1 MDNNIE
7 NKKKLSPNIILCV
20 IMVLIVGG
28 LVGYIVYDIINDNKT
43 TTPATVSSETSSTT
57 NNEASNTDNNN
68 TTAFDGT
75 KCINQPSYTYKLSGT
90 VNNNSGIVNG
100 SINTDKKSA
109 TLVVSLS
116 TYKNAQFLTN
126 TNLEN
131 EEQVTLKVQLNGIIK
146 SIYFDGSEQSP
157 GYETAYFLMEDGTLY
172 YAYIFEKVN
181 SMKSAS
187 DNVIT
192 VTIAKGISD
201 VKEIKNGETVGE
213 LVNTTALAIK
223 NDGTFYDLGY
233 ITNDANPLNY

>member
-1 MDNNIE
+1 MTN
-7 NKKKLSPNIILCV
+7 SVIIL
-20 IMVLIVGG
+20 L
-28 LVGYIVYDIINDNKT
+28 YHIIND
-43 TTPATVSSETSSTT
+43 
-57 NNEASNTDNNN
+57 
-68 TTAFDGT
+68 
-75 KCINQPSYTYKLSGT
+75 YSGT

-223 NDGTFYDLGY
+223 NDGTFYVAGHNTTATMDLYPVYIDLISNINTIFEGHEQDALNDPTKRDGVGY
-233 ITNDANPLNY
+233 TSVIKNNNGICTQYN